1 MELDSYAPA
10 AYLQAVRG
18 WKQRQAVAQLCTG
31 SRWLAVDV
39 VGSHSLFRNGPGSRS
54 LDVFMVQNPAEVAA
68 FVYECKKA
76 CLALS
81 SLSNLG

>member
-1 MELDSYAPA
+1 MHFMDDASHM
-10 AYLQAVRG
+10 VFDC
-18 WKQRQAVAQLCTG
+18 VAMG
-31 SRWLAVDV
+31 SILWN
-39 VGSHSLFRNGPGSRS
+39 HPSLFRNGPGSRS

-76 CLALS
+76 CLAIS